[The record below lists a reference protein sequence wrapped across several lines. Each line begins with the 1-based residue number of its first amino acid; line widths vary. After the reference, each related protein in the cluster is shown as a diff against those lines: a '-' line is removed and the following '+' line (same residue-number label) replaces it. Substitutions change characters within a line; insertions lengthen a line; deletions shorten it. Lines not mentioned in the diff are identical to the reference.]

1 MWACA
6 CCCGSS
12 WNCSGAPTLGS
23 TLAQHLAQHL
33 VHTCSHC
40 PHLVQHLPHLH
51 GASQCRVWIYMK
63 LATAAS
69 LLSFFSPIT
78 LFLILIF
85 RLFIFHIFNKVDCR
99 STWKSLANM
108 AAPISSLPFQLITF
122 STLLSEIKG
131 HQLAQILTNWP
142 LFLKLW
148 PLWSHLHIFN
158 LLIFWSVY
166 SGREHHPISKDSHK
180 LTFVQNTTR
189 SAESAYLQCVHLFWH
204 QRVHQRVHWLLQIS
218 SQIENLHKM
227 NVWTD
232 LWWQL

>member
-1 MWACA
+1 MPWMDLVWCLGG
-6 CCCGSS
+6 GSS
-12 WNCSGAPTLGS
+12 LMESLLRPLFLPHLIKAMRACHDVSVCLLLWIFMKLFWRPHLP
-23 TLAQHLAQHL
+23 QHLAQHL

-99 STWKSLANM
+99 STWKSLANT
-108 AAPISSLPFQLITF
+108 ADPLSSLPFQLITF

-131 HQLAQILTNWP
+131 HHRLP
-142 LFLKLW
+142 
-148 PLWSHLHIFN
+148 
-158 LLIFWSVY
+158 
-166 SGREHHPISKDSHK
+166 
-180 LTFVQNTTR
+180 TFQ
-189 SAESAYLQCVHLFWH
+189 
-204 QRVHQRVHWLLQIS
+204 QIS
-218 SQIENLHKM
+218 LFGWSEEILYNQINRML
-227 NVWTD
+227 N
-232 LWWQL
+232 

>member
-6 CCCGSS
+6 SCCGCS
-12 WNCSGAPTLGS
+12 WNCSGAHTWLN
-23 TLAQHLAQHL
+23 
-33 VHTCSHC
+33 TCSHC

-131 HQLAQILTNWP
+131 HHRLP
-142 LFLKLW
+142 
-148 PLWSHLHIFN
+148 
-158 LLIFWSVY
+158 
-166 SGREHHPISKDSHK
+166 
-180 LTFVQNTTR
+180 TFQ
-189 SAESAYLQCVHLFWH
+189 
-204 QRVHQRVHWLLQIS
+204 QIS
-218 SQIENLHKM
+218 LFGWTEQITNHKSPTNRQNAELRLDAISLLM
-227 NVWTD
+227 I
-232 LWWQL
+232 